1 METKWKK
8 FLNLQD
14 KNYHIFASYCD
25 NDGRIVGEL
34 LQYLENFNCVV
45 NDPERNAI
53 PGHPIL
59 RSMIDQGIEQS
70 KITILFITKHFL
82 SDDLCKF
89 ITNIAIWKYITT
101 KGKHRVFPVL
111 LEPCKIPRY
120 LKVLKCIHVWKYAS
134 TIENRQ
140 KVKQTVYQ
148 SQIINRLTKA
158 ITGKC

>member
-1 METKWKK
+1 MKTKWET

-25 NDGRIVGEL
+25 NDRRIVGEL
-34 LQYLENFNCVV
+34 LQYLENFKCVV

-53 PGHPIL
+53 PRNSKL
-59 RSMIDQGIEQS
+59 RSLIDEGIGQS

-82 SDDLCKF
+82 SNDLCKF
-89 ITNIAIWKYITT
+89 ITSIAIWKYITT

-120 LKVLKCIHVWKYAS
+120 LKVLECIHVWKYAS

-140 KVKQTVYQ
+140 KVNQTVYQ
-148 SQIINRLTKA
+148 SQIIKRLTKT
-158 ITGKC
+158 ITGES